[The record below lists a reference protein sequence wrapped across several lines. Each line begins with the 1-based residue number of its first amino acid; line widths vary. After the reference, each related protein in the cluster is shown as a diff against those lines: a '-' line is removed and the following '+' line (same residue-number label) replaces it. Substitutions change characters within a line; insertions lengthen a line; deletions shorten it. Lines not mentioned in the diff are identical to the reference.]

1 MKIHNKYYTLRRV
14 SVMMLFFLMIAIGT
28 KSQVNYSAASIKIK
42 VEGSSNIHDWHME
55 AEQANSNAVF
65 NLNGNVIAGIP
76 NLAFSM
82 QAESLKSESKVMDK
96 NTYKA
101 MVTDK
106 YPVISFNANTTNIRP
121 NGANSF
127 IASVKGKMQ
136 ISSVSKEIWL
146 TGTCTVNPDKSITVS
161 GIYKFK
167 MTEYNVTPPSIMF
180 GSIVV
185 TDDLLIRFNILYKPQ

>member
-1 MKIHNKYYTLRRV
+1 MNINYKKHDLKRF
-14 SVMMLFFLMIAIGT
+14 SSMMFLFLAVATGT
-28 KSQVNYSAASIKIK
+28 KGQLNYSAASIKIK
-42 VEGSSNIHDWHME
+42 VEGSSNIHDWHMD
-55 AEQANSNAVF
+55 AEQASSNAVF
-65 NLNGNVIAGIP
+65 NLNGNVLVAIP
-76 NLAFSM
+76 SLAFSM

-101 MVTDK
+101 IVTDK
-106 YPVISFNANTTNIRP
+106 YPSISFNASTANIRP
-121 NGANSF
+121 NGTNAF

-146 TGTCTVNPDKSITVS
+146 TGICTLNPDKSISVS
-161 GIYKFK
+161 GVYKFK

-185 TDDLLIRFNILYKPQ
+185 ADDLLIRFNILYKPQ